1 MTDRIIAFLILCLM
15 FSLPFGVAVI
25 FTGEVMLNFV
35 FFWPLFMS
43 ALWISGGVYFWFY
56 RERHWKWGDDTPPP
70 TLPGN
75 PLGFHSDPP
84 GFNEGSTRRE
94 TIEAALA
101 QRYKNIEVIAIND
114 GSTDDTHDV
123 HGTIGSGNTPAV
135 RVIHLD

>member
-1 MTDRIIAFLILCLM
+1 MTDRIIAFLILCLL

-70 TLPGN
+70 MLEGN
-75 PLGFHSDPP
+75 PLVSILIPC
-84 GFNEGSTRRE
+84 FNEGINARE
-94 TIEAALA
+94 TI
-101 QRYKNIEVIAIND
+101 
-114 GSTDDTHDV
+114 
-123 HGTIGSGNTPAV
+123 
-135 RVIHLD
+135 

>member
-56 RERHWKWGDDTPPP
+56 RERHWNG
-70 TLPGN
+70 
-75 PLGFHSDPP
+75 
-84 GFNEGSTRRE
+84 EMTRHHRPC
-94 TIEAALA
+94 
-101 QRYKNIEVIAIND
+101 R
-114 GSTDDTHDV
+114 G
-123 HGTIGSGNTPAV
+123 
-135 RVIHLD
+135 IHWFPF